1 MIARPE
7 QSRAS
12 VLQVADLHCSYA
24 VYSGG
29 LLRQREQ
36 HREVLHGVSFD
47 LARAEALAIIGE
59 SGSGKT
65 TLAKA
70 VLGLLP
76 VDQGEVSWRGES
88 LLQLSAEAMR
98 LRRREMQ
105 MVFQDPQGSLNPRMT
120 IGDILAEPLHT
131 FYTNMASV
139 QVRERVRGMLKMVGL
154 LPHVLNR
161 YAHEFSGGQCQ
172 RIAIARA
179 LILNPRLLVCDEPV
193 SALDVSIQAQ
203 IIYLLKDLQ
212 RKLQLSLLFIGHDLA
227 LVPYLC
233 DRVMVLYMGEVM
245 ELADCD
251 RLYAQP
257 VHPYTQ
263 TMLAAIPR
271 PDPDWQPTPL
281 SAVSHDVVATAE
293 QRPDGC
299 IFAQRC
305 PHVQSRCRQEKPR
318 LRQVRRRQVSCHY
331 AEDIM
336 ADSDAVADTGAD
348 ST

>member
-1 MIARPE
+1 MSAAAAE
-7 QSRAS
+7 SRS
-12 VLQVADLHCSYA
+12 IVLKVTDLQCSYPIHG
-24 VYSGG
+24 GG
-29 LLRQREQ
+29 LLRRAEQRQ
-36 HREVLHGVSFD
+36 QILHGVSFD
-47 LARAEALAIIGE
+47 LARGEALAIIGE

-65 TLAKA
+65 TLARA
-70 VLGLLP
+70 VLGLMP
-76 VDQGEVSWRGES
+76 VDHGEVNWRGES
-88 LLQLSAEAMR
+88 LLQLSAEEMR
-98 LRRREMQ
+98 LRRRDMQ
-105 MVFQDPQGSLNPRMT
+105 MVFQDPQASLNPRMT

-131 FYTNMASV
+131 FYPNMASV

-233 DRVMVLYMGEVM
+233 DRVMVLYMGEIM

-251 RLYAQP
+251 RLYSQP
-257 VHPYTQ
+257 VHPYTRA
-263 TMLAAIPR
+263 MLAAIPR
-271 PDPDWQPTPL
+271 PDPDWQPEPVTTT
-281 SAVSHDVVATAE
+281 AHDTQVSHEA
-293 QRPDGC
+293 RPAGC
-299 IFAQRC
+299 IFSHRC
-305 PHVQSRCRQEKPR
+305 PHVQERCRVERPR
-318 LRQVRRRQVSCHY
+318 LRQVRRRQVSCHF
-331 AEDIM
+331 AESLM
-336 ADSDAVADTGAD
+336 ADSDAAGDA
-348 ST
+348 S

>member
-7 QSRAS
+7 QNRAI

-76 VDQGEVSWRGES
+76 VDQGEVNWRGDS

-131 FYTNMASV
+131 FYPNMASV

-251 RLYAQP
+251 RLYSQP

-263 TMLAAIPR
+263 AMLAAIPR
-271 PDPDWQPTPL
+271 PDPDWQPAPL
-281 SAVSHDVVATAE
+281 SAVSHDVVASAE

>member
-1 MIARPE
+1 MSTPGAEAR
-7 QSRAS
+7 SI
-12 VLQVADLHCSYA
+12 VLKVTNLHCSYPLHGA
-24 VYSGG
+24 GFMG
-29 LLRQREQ
+29 HGERRQQ
-36 HREVLHGVSFD
+36 VLHGVSFD

-65 TLAKA
+65 TLARA

-76 VDQGEVSWRGES
+76 VDQGAVCWRGES
-88 LLQLSAEAMR
+88 LLQLSAEQMR
-98 LRRREMQ
+98 LRRRELQ
-105 MVFQDPQGSLNPRMT
+105 MVFQDPQASLNPRMT

-131 FYTNMASV
+131 FYPRMAAV

-161 YAHEFSGGQCQ
+161 YPHEFSGGQCQ

-203 IIYLLKDLQ
+203 IIYLLNDLQ

-233 DRVMVLYMGEVM
+233 ERVMVLYMGEVM

-251 RLYAQP
+251 RLYSQP
-257 VHPYTQ
+257 VHPYTRA
-263 TMLAAIPR
+263 MLAAIPR
-271 PDPDWQPTPL
+271 PDPDWRPQ
-281 SAVSHDVVATAE
+281 AVTTTAHDTQTSSEALTA
-293 QRPDGC
+293 GC
-299 IFAQRC
+299 VFSDRCVHAQQRC
-305 PHVQSRCRQEKPR
+305 RSEKPR
-318 LRQVRRRQVSCHY
+318 LRQVRRRQVSCHF
-331 AEDIM
+331 AEQLM
-336 ADSDAVADTGAD
+336 ADSDVASNTAD
-348 ST
+348 AT

>member
-1 MIARPE
+1 MTVPGTEARPV
-7 QSRAS
+7 
-12 VLQVADLHCSYA
+12 VLKVTDLQCSYP
-24 VYSGG
+24 
-29 LLRQREQ
+29 
-36 HREVLHGVSFD
+36 LHGSGFMRHGERRQQILHGISFD
-47 LARAEALAIIGE
+47 LGRAEALAIIGE

-65 TLAKA
+65 TLARA

-76 VDQGEVSWRGES
+76 VDQGEVCWRGES
-88 LLQLSAEAMR
+88 LLLLSAEQMR
-98 LRRREMQ
+98 QRRRDMQ
-105 MVFQDPQGSLNPRMT
+105 MVFQDPQASLNPRMT

-131 FYTNMASV
+131 FYPNMAAV

-154 LPHVLNR
+154 LPHVQNR
-161 YAHEFSGGQCQ
+161 YPHEFSGGQCQ

-233 DRVMVLYMGEVM
+233 ERVMVLYMGEIM

-257 VHPYTQ
+257 VHPYTRA
-263 TMLAAIPR
+263 MLAAIPR
-271 PDPDWQPTPL
+271 PDPDWRPQAVTT
-281 SAVSHDVVATAE
+281 SAHDTQTRSDSAATGCVFSH
-293 QRPDGC
+293 
-299 IFAQRC
+299 RC
-305 PHVQSRCRQEKPR
+305 AHVQPRCRAEKPR
-318 LRQVRRRQVSCHY
+318 LRQVRRRQVSCHF
-331 AEDIM
+331 AEQLM
-336 ADSDAVADTGAD
+336 ADSDSASHTDAAVT
-348 ST
+348 

>member
-1 MIARPE
+1 MSMASAD
-7 QSRAS
+7 SRS
-12 VLQVADLHCSYA
+12 VVLKVSELQCSYP
-24 VYSGG
+24 VHGGG
-29 LLRQREQ
+29 LLRRHEQRQ
-36 HREVLHGVSFD
+36 QILHGVSFD

-65 TLAKA
+65 TLARA

-76 VDQGEVSWRGES
+76 VDHGEVSWRGES
-88 LLQLSAEAMR
+88 LLQLSAEEMR
-98 LRRREMQ
+98 LRRRDMQ
-105 MVFQDPQGSLNPRMT
+105 MVFQDPQASLNPRMT

-131 FYTNMASV
+131 FYPNMAAV

-233 DRVMVLYMGEVM
+233 DRVMVLYMGEIM

-251 RLYAQP
+251 RLYSQP
-257 VHPYTQ
+257 VHPYTRA
-263 TMLAAIPR
+263 MLAAIPR
-271 PDPDWQPTPL
+271 PDPDWRPESVTTRAHDTL
-281 SAVSHDVVATAE
+281 SSSGV
-293 QRPDGC
+293 RPPGC
-299 IFAQRC
+299 IFSDRC
-305 PHVQSRCRQEKPR
+305 PHVQQRCLEERPR
-318 LRQVRRRQVSCHY
+318 LRQVRRRQVSCHF
-331 AEDIM
+331 AEALM
-336 ADSDAVADTGAD
+336 ADSDTAATGPG
-348 ST
+348 